1 VIRANGIASAR
12 AILELETPDVVVLD
26 IGLPDGSGVE
36 VLPLLVDRRGERL
49 STIVFSVQ
57 DRPLAADARV
67 DAVLVKSRHS
77 IPMLRETIHPMLRET
92 IHSLVAERIRT

>member
-49 STIVFSVQ
+49 PTIVFSAQ
-57 DRPLAADARV
+57 DSPLAADARV
-67 DAVLVKSRHS
+67 DAVLVKSRNS
-77 IPMLRETIHPMLRET
+77 IPMLRET